1 MTDAQVTALVAE
13 LRTDYQL
20 PPYLPYDTIRRA
32 ILRGEDRLTRLRP
45 DADFETDKT
54 ARGLLADYCYYDI
67 YHTPDDFMSHFGA
80 AVRSWQL
87 DAPTDGAEE
96 DETESAARGA

>member
-20 PPYLPYDTIRRA
+20 PPYLPDDTIRRA
-32 ILRGEDRLTRLRP
+32 ILRGEDRLTHLRP

-67 YHTPDDFMSHFGA
+67 YHTPDDYMSHFGA
-80 AVRSWQL
+80 AVRSWQF
-87 DAPTDGAEE
+87 DAPTEGDA
-96 DETESAARGA
+96 DETESTADGA

>member
-67 YHTPDDFMSHFGA
+67 YHTPDDYMSHFGA

-87 DAPTDGAEE
+87 DAPTEGDV
-96 DETESAARGA
+96 DETESTAGGA

>member
-20 PPYLPYDTIRRA
+20 PPYLPDDTIRRA

-45 DADFETDKT
+45 DADFEADKT

-67 YHTPDDFMSHFGA
+67 YHTPDDYMVHFGA
-80 AVRSWQL
+80 AVRSWQF
-87 DAPTDGAEE
+87 DAPTEGDA
-96 DETESAARGA
+96 DETESTAGGA